1 MGDVYKFKPFARYA
15 RKAGISDAMLCRAA
29 QEIEA
34 GRVDADLGGG
44 VVKQRVARDGEGRSG
59 GFRTIVL
66 FRVGTSLFFIRGF
79 AKNERD
85 NITPVELTLLKQA
98 SAVTLSLPPAAIQK
112 AIAAG
117 EIIEIDC
124 GVRS

>member
-1 MGDVYKFKPFARYA
+1 MGAVYKFKPFARYA
-15 RKAGISDAMLCRAA
+15 RKAGLSDAMLCRAA
-29 QEIEA
+29 REIEA
-34 GRVDADLGGG
+34 GRIDADLGGG

-66 FRVGTSLFFIRGF
+66 FRTGTSLFFIRGF
-79 AKNERD
+79 AENERD
-85 NITPVELTLLKQA
+85 NITVVELAVFKEA
-98 SAVTLSLPPAAIQK
+98 SAVMLSLPQVAIQK

-124 GVRS
+124 EVRP

>member
-85 NITPVELTLLKQA
+85 NITAVELTLLKQA

>member
-1 MGDVYKFKPFARYA
+1 MGAVYKFKPFARYA

-29 QEIEA
+29 QEIAA

-44 VVKQRVARDGEGRSG
+44 VVKQRVPRDGEGRSG

-66 FRVGTSLFFIRGF
+66 FRSGSSLFFIRGF

-85 NITPVELTLLKQA
+85 NITAVELTLFKQA
-98 SAVTLSLPPAAIQK
+98 SAVTLALPLVAIQK
-112 AIAAG
+112 AIVAG

-124 GVRS
+124 EVRS

>member
-15 RKAGISDAMLCRAA
+15 RRAGISDAMLCRAA

-85 NITPVELTLLKQA
+85 NITAVELTLLKQA

>member
-1 MGDVYKFKPFARYA
+1 
-15 RKAGISDAMLCRAA
+15 MLCRAA

-85 NITPVELTLLKQA
+85 NISAVELTLLKQA

>member
-79 AKNERD
+79 ARNERD
-85 NITPVELTLLKQA
+85 NITAVELTLLKQA

>member
-1 MGDVYKFKPFARYA
+1 MGAVYKFKPFARYA
-15 RKAGISDAMLCRAA
+15 RKAGLSDAMLCRAA
-29 QEIEA
+29 REIEA
-34 GRVDADLGGG
+34 GRIDADLGGG

-66 FRVGTSLFFIRGF
+66 FRTGTSLFFIRGF

-85 NITPVELTLLKQA
+85 NITVVELAVFKEA
-98 SAVTLSLPPAAIQK
+98 SAVMLSLPQVAIQK

-124 GVRS
+124 EVRP